1 MEKAGYVLS
10 SSDLAQLA
18 GCELGEAQSALVSLS
33 GMTGADLKV
42 NDDGDVTYLFP
53 TNFREVMK
61 SSR

>member
-1 MEKAGYVLS
+1 M
-10 SSDLAQLA
+10 
-18 GCELGEAQSALVSLS
+18 SLS

-53 TNFREVMK
+53 ANFREVMK